1 MKNFL
6 KSMVLILT
14 LVLFNKSAFS
24 CDALKN
30 VQLGEDFSKS
40 SEILEFID
48 AHLPEDYD
56 EGVTAVYESNTADY
70 CPDMGL
76 DNTILKVFIYQSKIA
91 GIRLETE
98 DPNIEENKIY
108 EYASS
113 VYGAI
118 DDEVKKKNWTGYKM
132 ISSGGR
138 IILYQK
144 IKEIDGIYESLDIS
158 TEGLIDYTVGEFV
171 IKMGE

>member
-6 KSMVLILT
+6 KLIVLIVT
-14 LVLFNKSAFS
+14 LVSFNKHAFS
-24 CDALKN
+24 CDSLN
-30 VQLGEDFSKS
+30 VTIGDDFSKVTD
-40 SEILEFID
+40 ILDFID
-48 AHLPEDYD
+48 DYEAENYEEGTTAEYEDH
-56 EGVTAVYESNTADY
+56 TAIY
-70 CPDMGL
+70 CPDSGL
-76 DNTILKVFIYQSKIA
+76 DNTIIKVFIYQSKIA

-118 DDEVKKKNWTGYKM
+118 DNEVKKKNWTGYKM

-158 TEGLIDYTVGEFV
+158 TEELIDYTVGEFV

>member
-1 MKNFL
+1 
-6 KSMVLILT
+6 MVLILT

-24 CDALKN
+24 CDAIKN
-30 VQLGEDFSKS
+30 VQLGEDFSRS
-40 SEILEFID
+40 SEILDFID
-48 AHLPEDYD
+48 IHIPENYD
-56 EGVTAVYESNTADY
+56 EGVTVEYQSDTADY
-70 CPDMGL
+70 CPDIGL

-118 DDEVKKKNWTGYKM
+118 DNEVKKKNWTGYKM

-158 TEGLIDYTVGEFV
+158 TEELIDYTVGEFV

>member
-6 KSMVLILT
+6 KLIVLIVT
-14 LVLFNKSAFS
+14 LVSFNKHAFS
-24 CDALKN
+24 CDSLN
-30 VQLGEDFSKS
+30 VTIGENFSKVTD
-40 SEILEFID
+40 ILDFID
-48 AHLPEDYD
+48 GYEEENYEEDTTVEY
-56 EGVTAVYESNTADY
+56 EGHTAIY
-70 CPDMGL
+70 CPDSGL
-76 DNTILKVFIYQSKIA
+76 DNTIIKVFIYQSKIA

-98 DPNIEENKIY
+98 NPDIEENKIY
-108 EYASS
+108 EYANS

-158 TEGLIDYTVGEFV
+158 TEELIDYTVGESV
-171 IKMGE
+171 IRMGG

>member
-6 KSMVLILT
+6 KLIVLIVT
-14 LVLFNKSAFS
+14 LASFNKHAFS
-24 CDALKN
+24 CDSLN
-30 VQLGEDFSKS
+30 VTIGDDFSKVTD
-40 SEILEFID
+40 ILDFID
-48 AHLPEDYD
+48 DYEAENYEEGTTVEYEDH
-56 EGVTAVYESNTADY
+56 TAIY
-70 CPDMGL
+70 CPDSGL
-76 DNTILKVFIYQSKIA
+76 DNTIIKVFIYQSKIA

-118 DDEVKKKNWTGYKM
+118 DNEVKKKNWTGYKM

-158 TEGLIDYTVGEFV
+158 TEELIDYTVGESV
-171 IKMGE
+171 IRMGE

>member
-6 KSMVLILT
+6 KLIVLIVT
-14 LVLFNKSAFS
+14 LVSFNKHAFS
-24 CDALKN
+24 CDSLN
-30 VQLGEDFSKS
+30 VTIGDDFSKVTD
-40 SEILEFID
+40 ILDFID
-48 AHLPEDYD
+48 DYEAENYE
-56 EGVTAVYESNTADY
+56 EGTTAEYEGHTAIY
-70 CPDMGL
+70 CPDSGL
-76 DNTILKVFIYQSKIA
+76 DNTIIKVFIYQSKIA

-118 DDEVKKKNWTGYKM
+118 DNEVKKKNWTGYKM

-158 TEGLIDYTVGEFV
+158 TEELIDYTVGESV

>member
-6 KSMVLILT
+6 KLIVLIVT
-14 LVLFNKSAFS
+14 LVSFNKHAFS
-24 CDALKN
+24 CDSLN
-30 VQLGEDFSKS
+30 VTIGDDFSKVTD
-40 SEILEFID
+40 ILDFID
-48 AHLPEDYD
+48 DYEAENYE
-56 EGVTAVYESNTADY
+56 EGTTAEYESHTAIY
-70 CPDMGL
+70 CPDSGL
-76 DNTILKVFIYQSKIA
+76 DNTIIKVFIYQSKIA

-118 DDEVKKKNWTGYKM
+118 DEEVKKKNWTGYKM

-158 TEGLIDYTVGEFV
+158 TEELIDYTVGEFV
-171 IKMGE
+171 IRMGE

>member
-6 KSMVLILT
+6 KLIVLILI

-24 CDALKN
+24 CDAIKN
-30 VQLGEDFSKS
+30 VSVGENFSKS
-40 SEILEFID
+40 SEILDFID
-48 AHLPEDYD
+48 GHIEEEYD
-56 EGVTAVYESNTADY
+56 ESITVEYQSDTADY
-70 CPDMGL
+70 CPDSGL

-118 DDEVKKKNWTGYKM
+118 DNEVKKKNWTGYKM

-158 TEGLIDYTVGEFV
+158 TEELIDYTVGEFV

>member
-6 KSMVLILT
+6 KLIVLIVT
-14 LVLFNKSAFS
+14 LVSFNKHAFS
-24 CDALKN
+24 CDSLN
-30 VQLGEDFSKS
+30 VTIGENFSKVTD
-40 SEILEFID
+40 ILDFID
-48 AHLPEDYD
+48 GYEEENYEEDTTVEY
-56 EGVTAVYESNTADY
+56 EGHTAIY
-70 CPDMGL
+70 CPDSGL
-76 DNTILKVFIYQSKIA
+76 DNTIIKVFIYQSKIA

-144 IKEIDGIYESLDIS
+144 IKEIDGTYESLDIS
-158 TEGLIDYTVGEFV
+158 TEELIDYTVGESV
-171 IKMGE
+171 IRMGG

>member
-6 KSMVLILT
+6 KLIVLIVT
-14 LVLFNKSAFS
+14 LASFNKHAFS
-24 CDALKN
+24 CDSLN
-30 VQLGEDFSKS
+30 VTIGDDFSKVTD
-40 SEILEFID
+40 ILDFID
-48 AHLPEDYD
+48 DYEAENYEEGTTAEYEAH
-56 EGVTAVYESNTADY
+56 TAIY
-70 CPDMGL
+70 CPDSGL
-76 DNTILKVFIYQSKIA
+76 DNTIIKVFIYQSKIA

-158 TEGLIDYTVGEFV
+158 TEELIDYTVGEFV
-171 IKMGE
+171 IRMGE